1 MTFPDS
7 RTMTEEEYDDL
18 LQGQDWKSLSK
29 RLTEFAWRKIH
40 KRSWEDAEDIA
51 QTALR
56 RVFDAR
62 CQRWNPKTQP
72 NIFWFLGNMV
82 PGILANERRKRRA
95 GRVETPYE
103 HEDLEELASEV
114 FEATLEATDETMARR
129 ERARQ
134 IVEELRAQVAGERAV
149 ASVLAAFEDEIDDPH
164 AQAEATGLAMQ
175 AVYNAR
181 SKLRA
186 LATQIAQSFD
196 GGSNEP
202 RTLQ

>member
-1 MTFPDS
+1 MSP
-7 RTMTEEEYDDL
+7 EEYDDL
-18 LQGQDWKSLSK
+18 LAGQDWASLSK
-29 RLTEFAWRKIH
+29 RLTELAWRKIH

-51 QTALR
+51 QTAIR
-56 RVFDAR
+56 RVFDPS

-82 PGILANERRKRRA
+82 PGVIANERRKRRA

-103 HEDLEELASEV
+103 HEDLEELA
-114 FEATLEATDETMARR
+114 TDRIEATDVAMARR
-129 ERARQ
+129 ERAWN
-134 IVEELRAQVAGERAV
+134 IVEELRKQVATDRA
-149 ASVLAAFEDEIDDPH
+149 AAAVLAAFEDEIDDPQ

-186 LATQIAQSFD
+186 LATKIAQTYDESD
-196 GGSNEP
+196 EP
-202 RTLQ
+202 RALQ